1 MAVAGLLSQYMS
13 VKAQLS
19 YVELQDTRWNNL
31 ATAMSKKLAEQEK
44 GQEKWDSA
52 YDSADEACNDPSKE
66 LKLKGN
72 TIIEKGEAGQSLNSR
87 IKDRS
92 YKMDQDKLCSLYASK
107 KVPKFDPEL
116 LDEYTDLDMEYSTMV
131 AMYDTLLE
139 ELQAQADGLKERT
152 STEAQDTH
160 ILGQ

>member
-31 ATAMSKKLAEQEK
+31 ATAMSKKLSEQEK
-44 GQEKWDSA
+44 GEEKWDSA
-52 YDSADEACNDPSKE
+52 YDSAEEVCNDSTKE
-66 LKLKGN
+66 LKLKGKVVISKN
-72 TIIEKGEAGQSLNSR
+72 EGAPLSR
-87 IKDRS
+87 RVASGWVKDP
-92 YKMDQDKLCSLYASK
+92 DKIASQFASK
-107 KVPKFDPEL
+107 KVPNFNPDL

-139 ELQAQADGLKERT
+139 ELQAQADGLKDRT